1 MTTAARTP
9 TTLKEETPMRLSGSQ
24 VIAQCLKNYGIE
36 YVAGI
41 PGHGAWVLLDAFL
54 EPESSIPFIQVFH
67 EQAAVHMADGYYR
80 ASGKPMAAVTSIG
93 PGATNTIIGL
103 ATAFADSTSVLMF
116 SGGPA
121 THMRGHGV
129 LQELDRYQDNDFQRV
144 IEPVTKRH
152 WDVGRVDA
160 LPSVLHRAFNA
171 MLTGRRGPVHI
182 EVPMDVQAEE
192 AEVKMHDLERRLP
205 IGVAYPDPT
214 AIDAAASVLA
224 TAQRPV
230 IVLGGGAISGEAWNE
245 ILQLAEGLTIPVV
258 TTWNGK
264 GAFPEDHPLFAGS
277 VGQTGT
283 IHGNALAAGAD
294 VVVSIGCKFTDW
306 SASSY
311 RKGVSFS
318 FPPAKLIQIDI
329 DPYEIGKNYPADV
342 GIVADAKPTVAAVVA
357 ATVGT
362 AGAGTPVERIEYLA
376 EVETLRQQWEA
387 RLAPRR
393 DSDDS
398 PMTSQR
404 PLAELRKILP
414 RDGIVVVG
422 SGNPQ
427 GAVKQGF
434 PVYEPRTHLTSGSYS
449 SMGWAVPAAM
459 GAKLA
464 KPDTPVVCVLGD
476 GDFLMSI
483 QELAGCVTNNI
494 PVVFLVQNNSGYMS
508 IRGGQR
514 KLMDRHIGSEFNRP
528 DGTPYSPD
536 FLEIAKAFG
545 LEAWRADT
553 GEGVAKALQEAFASG
568 RPAVVEAI
576 TARDAGGPFVP
587 GWWDFPS
594 PAYITDERQD
604 TYSAERADE
613 QHL

>member
-1 MTTAARTP
+1 
-9 TTLKEETPMRLSGSQ
+9 MRLSGGE
-24 VIAQCLKNYGIE
+24 VIARTLKNYGVPQI
-36 YVAGI
+36 ATI
-41 PGHGAWVLLDAFL
+41 PGHGAWSMLDAFL
-54 EPESSIPFIQVFH
+54 QPESTIPVIQVFH
-67 EQAAVHMADGYYR
+67 EQSAVHLADGFWR
-80 ASGKPMAAVTSIG
+80 ATGRPMAAVASIG
-93 PGATNTIIGL
+93 PGAANTIMGM
-103 ATAFADSTSVLMF
+103 ATAYADSTSVLVIT
-116 SGGPA
+116 GGPA

-152 WDVGRVDA
+152 WDVTRVDS
-160 LPSVLHRAFNA
+160 LPTVMHRAFNA
-171 MLTGRRGPVHI
+171 MLTGRRGPVHVEI
-182 EVPMDVQAEE
+182 PMDVQAEI
-192 AEVKMHDLERRLP
+192 AEVSLHDLDRRLP
-205 IGVAYPDPT
+205 VGRQYPDPQAT
-214 AIDAAASVLA
+214 EAAAALMA
-224 TAQRPV
+224 AAERPV

-245 ILQLAEGLTIPVV
+245 VLQLAEGLSAPVV

-264 GAFPEDHPLFAGS
+264 GAFPEDHRLFAGS

-294 VVVSIGCKFTDW
+294 VVISVGCKFTDW

-329 DPYEIGKNYPADV
+329 DPHEIGKNYPADV
-342 GIVADAKPTVAAVVA
+342 GIVADAQPAVAALVA
-357 ATVGT
+357 SLDD
-362 AGAGTPVERIEYLA
+362 TPVDRTEYLRELDDLKA
-376 EVETLRQQWEA
+376 QWEA
-387 RLAPRR
+387 KLGPRR
-393 DSDDS
+393 DSDDT

-449 SMGWAVPAAM
+449 SMGWAVPAAI

-464 KPDTPVVCVLGD
+464 KPDTPVVCILGD

-483 QELAGCVTNNI
+483 QELATCVTNAV

-514 KLMDRHIGSEFNRP
+514 KLMDRHIGSEFTRP
-528 DGTPYSPD
+528 DGSPYSPD
-536 FLEIAKAFG
+536 FVEIAKAFG
-545 LEAWRADT
+545 LEAWRADN
-553 GEGVAKALQEAFASG
+553 GEAVGKALQEALDSG
-568 RPAVVEAI
+568 KPALVEAV

-594 PAYITDERQD
+594 PGYIDDARQEV
-604 TYSAERADE
+604 YSADRAEE

>member
-1 MTTAARTP
+1 MQLT
-9 TTLKEETPMRLSGSQ
+9 GSQ
-24 VIAQCLKNYGIE
+24 IIAQCLKNYGVE

-41 PGHGAWVLLDAFL
+41 PGHGAWVILDAFL
-54 EPESSIPFIQVFH
+54 EEESKIPFIQVFH
-67 EQAAVHMADGYYR
+67 EQSAVHMADGYYR
-80 ASGKPMAAVTSIG
+80 ASGRPMVAVTSIG
-93 PGATNTIIGL
+93 PGAANTVIGL

-144 IEPVTKRH
+144 VEPVTKRH
-152 WDVGRVDA
+152 WDVARVDS
-160 LPSVLHRAFNA
+160 LPTVMHRAFNA
-171 MLTGRRGPVHI
+171 MLTGRHGPVHI
-182 EVPMDVQAEE
+182 EVPMDVQAEN
-192 AEVKMHDLERRLP
+192 AEVNLHDLDRRLP
-205 IGVAYPDPT
+205 VGQQFPDPK
-214 AIDAAASVLA
+214 AIQQAADLLA
-224 TAQRPV
+224 RAQRPV
-230 IVLGGGAISGEAWNE
+230 ILLGGGAISGDAWQE
-245 ILQLAEGLTIPVV
+245 ILELAEGLNAPVV

-264 GAFPEDHPLFAGS
+264 GAFPEDHRLFAGS

-329 DPYEIGKNYPADV
+329 DPHEIGKNYPAEV
-342 GIVADAKPTVAAVVA
+342 GIVADAQPTVAALVA
-357 ATVGT
+357 AAVGVS
-362 AGAGTPVERIEYLA
+362 PVERPEYLA
-376 EVETLRQQWEA
+376 ELETLKAQWEA
-387 RLAPRR
+387 KLAPRR

-404 PLAELRKILP
+404 PLAELRKLLP

-427 GAVKQGF
+427 GAVKQTF

-449 SMGWAVPAAM
+449 SMGWAVPASM

-464 KPDTPVVCVLGD
+464 KPDIPVVCILGD

-514 KLMDRHIGSEFNRP
+514 KLMDRHIGSEFTHP

-536 FLEIAKAFG
+536 FVEIAKAFG

-553 GEGVAKALQEAFASG
+553 GEGVAKALQEALESG
-568 RPAVVEAI
+568 KPALVEAV

-594 PAYITDERQD
+594 PAYITDQRQD
-604 TYSAERADE
+604 VYAAERADE
-613 QHL
+613 QHR

>member
-1 MTTAARTP
+1 MELT
-9 TTLKEETPMRLSGSQ
+9 GSEI
-24 VIAQCLKNYGIE
+24 IAQCLKHYGIE

-41 PGHGAWVLLDAFL
+41 PGHGAWVMMDAL
-54 EPESSIPFIQVFH
+54 MQEDSTIPFIQVFH
-67 EQAAVHMADGYYR
+67 EQSAVHMADGYYR
-80 ASGKPMAAVTSIG
+80 ASGKPMVAMTSIG
-93 PGATNTIIGL
+93 PGAANTVMAQ
-103 ATAFADSTSVLMF
+103 ATAFADSTAVLTIT
-116 SGGPA
+116 GGPA
-121 THMRGHGV
+121 THMKGHGV
-129 LQELDRYQDNDFQRV
+129 LQELDRYQDNDFTRV
-144 IEPVTKRH
+144 MEPVTKRH
-152 WDVGRVDA
+152 WDVARVDA
-160 LPSVLHRAFNA
+160 LPTVMHRAFNA

-182 EVPMDVQAEE
+182 EVPMDTQAET
-192 AEVKMHDLERRLP
+192 AEVALHDLQRRLP
-205 IGVAYPDPT
+205 VGLQYPDPA
-214 AIDAAASVLA
+214 AIEQAAALLA
-224 TAQRPV
+224 SAERPV
-230 IVLGGGAISGEAWNE
+230 IVLGGGAISSDAWHE
-245 ILQLAEGLTIPVV
+245 VISLAEGLSAVVV

-283 IHGNALAAGAD
+283 IHGNKLAASAD
-294 VVVSIGCKFTDW
+294 VVISVGCKFTDW

-329 DPYEIGKNYPADV
+329 DPHEIGKNYPAEV
-342 GIVADAKPTVAAVVA
+342 GIVADAKPTLAALVEA
-357 ATVGT
+357 SVGEEP
-362 AGAGTPVERIEYLA
+362 APREAYLA
-376 EVETLRQQWEA
+376 ELEELKGEWER

-464 KPDTPVVCVLGD
+464 KPETPVVCVLGD

-483 QELAGCVTNNI
+483 QELAGCVTNDI
-494 PVVFLVQNNSGYMS
+494 AVVFLVQNNCGYMS

-514 KLMDRHIGSEFNRP
+514 KIMDRHIGSEFNYP
-528 DGTPYSPD
+528 DGTPYTPN
-536 FLEIAKAFG
+536 FVEIAEAFG
-545 LEAWRADT
+545 VQAWRADT
-553 GEGVAKALQEAFASG
+553 GEQVAKALEEALASG
-568 RPAVVEAI
+568 KPAVVEAT

-594 PAYITDERQD
+594 PGYITDKRQD
-604 TYSAERADE
+604 QYAAERADE